1 MQRVSC
7 NKLRNR
13 EQKRKGW
20 GLELEVPIESGLN
33 PSCSW
38 QLSDEDAETASL
50 HLSRDAGAC
59 NSPAAAVEKEE
70 EEEEEGKKEEEEEE
84 EGDDNFFFY
93 NGILNTETGH
103 GLMPYSSWCCL
114 GLPQKIDTKMAFI
127 LLSSYVI
134 LIFTVKG
141 TWKIQ
146 FAGSYSYQL

>member
-1 MQRVSC
+1 MLIGVNPQTHKAFLILREKKKLVQRVSC

-70 EEEEEGKKEEEEEE
+70 EEEEGKRRRRKRRKEMII
-84 EGDDNFFFY
+84 FFSTMGFS
-93 NGILNTETGH
+93 IQK
-103 GLMPYSSWCCL
+103 L
-114 GLPQKIDTKMAFI
+114 GMDLCHTLPGAVLVYHRK
-127 LLSSYVI
+127 
-134 LIFTVKG
+134 
-141 TWKIQ
+141 
-146 FAGSYSYQL
+146 

>member
-84 EGDDNFFFY
+84 EGDDNFFFLQWDSQY
-93 NGILNTETGH
+93 RNWAWTYAILFLVLSWFTTENR
-103 GLMPYSSWCCL
+103 Y
-114 GLPQKIDTKMAFI
+114 
-127 LLSSYVI
+127 
-134 LIFTVKG
+134 
-141 TWKIQ
+141 
-146 FAGSYSYQL
+146 